1 MLLPMSS
8 SMKKTRYF
16 VLFALVVSPMIAAC
30 GGDEEE
36 DSASAPQLR
45 GTYRPVDQG
54 PIGSVTFSG
63 NQDYLL
69 IPNGC
74 TGAACAEIGTYRMD
88 GKARVLVLE
97 NAATHQTRSLPFEI
111 VETAPAAN
119 TSLLKNVTPLDFV
132 GRNQDLLG
140 SSGGG
145 LANGGGQQV
154 VSGGQS
160 DVLGGVSKV
169 LDLVLQLIMQ
179 GQKLVRDSKEQAEDA
194 KKDEKKDDEKKDDEK
209 NPKNPLDCSQGVP
222 TKDSTPAEALA
233 YFARCPNGP

>member
-1 MLLPMSS
+1 MLLQLSP
-8 SMKKTRYF
+8 SMKSQRYF
-16 VLFALVVSPMIAAC
+16 ALFALVVSPMIAAC
-30 GGDEEE
+30 GGGDEAE

-69 IPNGC
+69 VPNGC
-74 TGAACAEIGTYRMD
+74 TGAACAEIGTYRLD

-97 NAATHQTRSLPFEI
+97 NAATHQTRSLPFE
-111 VETAPAAN
+111 VVKTEKAAS
-119 TSLLKNVTPLDFV
+119 TSLVKNLTPLDFV

-154 VSGGQS
+154 VSPGT

-169 LDLVLQLIMQ
+169 LDLVLQIIMQ
-179 GQKLVRDSKEQAEDA
+179 GQKLVRDAKEQADDA
-194 KKDEKKDDEKKDDEK
+194 RKDETKPGDK
-209 NPKNPLDCSQGVP
+209 PPVKNPLDCSQGVP

-233 YFARCPNGP
+233 YFSRCPNGP